1 MEFVVVSYRG
11 ERDVYVDG
19 VKTGNTN
26 RKLMLAKGIHQVDLG
41 LPNNYEPLRVV
52 ISPSGTT
59 PSMPL
64 VVEFA
69 AAGHKP
75 APIAQR
81 PFAFVAMNYSRGLMS
96 RFHDGIMPA
105 ASAAEMVAI
114 RTDQVA
120 FTGNVVIELFDQ
132 IKSCRLLIADLFPE
146 NANVHIEVGYAMA
159 LNKQIV
165 LLANNQSKGRLNPN
179 KLPFD
184 IRQLRYVE
192 YKKNDDL
199 RYSLQDFLIGLGRPL
214 PGGSPSE

>member
-19 VKTGNTN
+19 MKTGKTN
-26 RKLMLAKGIHQVDLG
+26 RKLMLAKGVHQVDLG
-41 LPNNYEPLRVV
+41 SPNNYAPLKVN
-52 ISPSGTT
+52 ISPSDTT
-59 PSMPL
+59 PATPL

-69 AAGHKP
+69 AAGYKP

-81 PFAFVAMNYSRGLMS
+81 SYAFVAMNYSSRLIS
-96 RFHDGIMPA
+96 RFHNGIMPA

-114 RTDQVA
+114 RTDQVP

-132 IKSCRLLIADLFPE
+132 IKNCRLLIADLFPE

-159 LNKQIV
+159 LDKQIV
-165 LLANNQSKGRLNPN
+165 LLANNQSKRRLNPN

-199 RYSLQDFLIGLGRPL
+199 RYSLQDFLTGLSRQL
-214 PGGSPSE
+214 PRGGPSE